1 MSATPG
7 SGPKRRERRP
17 EVLLSPLR
25 YPGGKRR
32 LARYIADTLRLNSL
46 RPQLYVEPFAGG
58 ASVAI
63 QLLHDNLVEQIALGE
78 KDPMVAGFWR
88 AVFEEPERLIDE
100 LRQLKPSLELWEYYR
115 KTRPRTTMGWAVK
128 CLFLNRTS
136 FSGILSTTAGPIG
149 GRRQTSD
156 HDIGCRFP
164 VERLAKRITQIAAF
178 ADRVAF
184 VHEGEWQDV
193 VRRGEALGL
202 ERNEVF
208 YYFDPP
214 FYEKADRLYRYYF
227 AEDDHQQLY
236 DLLGHLGANYIL
248 SYDAAE
254 PIIAKYSARG
264 GGPKQVDLLYSV
276 TAKGKLVRASELIVS
291 NLAALPEHTRLW
303 HSSLP
308 ETAAVEAA
316 AIAA

>member
-1 MSATPG
+1 MSDKPVPG
-7 SGPKRRERRP
+7 TKRRERRP
-17 EVLLSPLR
+17 DVLLSPLR

-32 LARYIADTLRLNSL
+32 LARYIAESLRLNNL
-46 RPQLYVEPFAGG
+46 RPKLYVEPFAGG

-63 QLLHDNLVEQIALGE
+63 QLLHDNLVEQVALGE
-78 KDPMVAGFWR
+78 KDPMVANFWK

-100 LRQLKPSLELWEYYR
+100 LRRLKPSLELWEYYR
-115 KTRPRTTMGWAVK
+115 NKRPRTTMGWAVK

-149 GRRQTSD
+149 GRRQTSE

-164 VERLAKRITQIAAF
+164 VERLAKRIRQIAAF
-178 ADRVAF
+178 ADRVTF
-184 VHEGEWQDV
+184 IHEGNWQ
-193 VRRGEALGL
+193 EAVARAQAIGLG
-202 ERNEVF
+202 RDDVF

-227 AEDDHQQLY
+227 AEADHQQLY
-236 DLLGHLGANYIL
+236 DALGHLDARYIL
-248 SYDAAE
+248 SYDAAG

-291 NLAALPEHTRLW
+291 NLAALPEQTRLW
-303 HSSLP
+303 CSDLRES
-308 ETAAVEAA
+308 VEVKVA
-316 AIAA
+316 AIAV